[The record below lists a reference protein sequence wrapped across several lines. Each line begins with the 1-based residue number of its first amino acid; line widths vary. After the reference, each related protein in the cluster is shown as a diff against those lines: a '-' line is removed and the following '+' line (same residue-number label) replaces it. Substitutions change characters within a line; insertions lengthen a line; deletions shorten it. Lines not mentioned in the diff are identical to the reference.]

1 VSPQAGSPS
10 SRPKMSDF
18 RPLPIRDRVPSESER
33 NRALAKRWF
42 QEVWN
47 ERRDQTLDELFTAG
61 AIGHTEN
68 GDQGPVE
75 FKAARLGLLDA
86 FPDIQVEVE
95 DTAADGDHVVV
106 RWRARGTHLGAGLG
120 IPATDRPVD
129 FRGMTW
135 LTFKN
140 GVIVEGWDSWNLG
153 RLLEWLK

>member
-1 VSPQAGSPS
+1 
-10 SRPKMSDF
+10 MSDF

-47 ERRDQTLDELFTAG
+47 ERRDQTLDELFAAD

-68 GDQGPVE
+68 GDQGREE
-75 FKAARLGLLDA
+75 FKTGRAGLLDA
-86 FPDIQVEVE
+86 FPDMHVAVE
-95 DTAADGDHVVV
+95 DTSADGDHVVV
-106 RWRARGTHLGAGLG
+106 RWRARGTHFGSGLG
-120 IPATDRPVD
+120 IPASGRPAD

-153 RLLEWLK
+153 RLLESLK